1 MAGIYSDCSTR
12 EINHRRCADVAT
24 YETVQHSHN
33 SSSNSDQVA
42 AVLAAKGRIAAATSR
57 AA

>member
-1 MAGIYSDCSTR
+1 ML
-12 EINHRRCADVAT
+12 
-24 YETVQHSHN
+24 QHTKLYNSCHSNN

-57 AA
+57 AE